1 MFKLS
6 SNVKQFIE
14 GYKDLI
20 EQNNIK
26 QLFEE
31 AYDGWLDLNN
41 MDVDEL
47 VNVLLEI
54 GIDTEEL
61 RYELLYDKLSN
72 MFSTV
77 LTLRKT
83 PMNRSLMKCLFAHLN
98 NWFGFDIIQVTKFVK
113 KNAINFGIELI
124 HVGRSPYAPDDYQI
138 EFI

>member
-1 MFKLS
+1 MFKIS

-31 AYDGWLDLNN
+31 AYDGWLNLNN

-47 VNVLLEI
+47 VDVLLEI

-72 MFSTV
+72 MFATV

-83 PMNRSLMKCLFAHLN
+83 QKNRSLHKCLLELLN
-98 NWFGFDIIQVTKFVK
+98 NRFGFTLNEVVEFVK
-113 KNAINFGIELI
+113 NYSLNFGVTLI
-124 HVGRSPYAPDDYQI
+124 SVGRSPYSSNDYQI

>member
-72 MFSTV
+72 MFATV

-83 PMNRSLMKCLFAHLN
+83 PMNRALHSCMHDLLN
-98 NWFGFDIIQVTKFVK
+98 NWFGFSLSQVTEFVK
-113 KNAINFGIELI
+113 KNALNFGVELI
-124 HVGRSPYAPDDYQI
+124 HVGRSPYSSDDYQI